1 VKSVHGGRS
10 VEKERIETRSG
21 GNEGETARS
30 GEREK
35 ERETE
40 GHEKGDT
47 GSGILPERSRDRRCS
62 RSTCPKAFDTRRFGS
77 FLDVFAAGTSSV
89 FAIGLQCWRN
99 KKRDPLFMICSMFYR
114 D

>member
-10 VEKERIETRSG
+10 VEKERIEPRSG
-21 GNEGETARS
+21 GNELEGETARP

-40 GHEKGDT
+40 GDEKGDT
-47 GSGILPERSRDRRCS
+47 GSGILPERSWDRRCS

-77 FLDVFAAGTSSV
+77 FLDEFAAGTSSV

-99 KKRDPLFMICSMFYR
+99 ETKRGILFL
-114 D
+114 